1 MRYSE
6 EQRLEIGRRIYA
18 GELTTAMA
26 AKEYNVNYY
35 TARTYLR
42 DYKAATG
49 VDVPRRLR
57 AQEKEIPDGALL
69 RAGYEKMTREELI
82 DELIRARI
90 NEERAKKGYAV
101 RGAGAGKEFIP
112 LGSLNMK

>member
-1 MRYSE
+1 MRRSKE
-6 EQRLEIGRRIYA
+6 ERLEIGRRIYT

-26 AKEYNVNYY
+26 AKQYNVNYY

-42 DYKAATG
+42 NYKAACA
-49 VDVPRRLR
+49 DVPKRLR
-57 AQEKEIPDGALL
+57 AKKKEIPDGALL
-69 RAGYEKMTREELI
+69 RAGYEDMTREELI

>member
-1 MRYSE
+1 MRRAKE
-6 EQRLEIGRRIYA
+6 ERLEIGRRIYA

-42 DYKAATG
+42 DYKAEAG
-49 VDVPRRLR
+49 ADVPKRQR
-57 AQEKEIPDGALL
+57 AKVQEIPEGTLL
-69 RAGYEKMTREELI
+69 AADYENMTKEELI
-82 DELIRARI
+82 TELIRARI